1 MFVFL
6 LFHPSSNPSPPAAHL
21 RKSSSILGNGEKS
34 ELGLVATGTEQRLS
48 WGKNR
53 VPTGGFSFP
62 VNIQI
67 MLVFGSG
74 GREIA
79 RERKEKG
86 AGAGK
91 VRVLV
96 F

>member
-1 MFVFL
+1 MV
-6 LFHPSSNPSPPAAHL
+6 
-21 RKSSSILGNGEKS
+21 
-34 ELGLVATGTEQRLS
+34 TGSEQRLS
-48 WGKNR
+48 WGENR

-74 GREIA
+74 GRKIA

-91 VRVLV
+91 LRVLV
-96 F
+96 FLPPNLNMSEKTGCFLH